1 MTGVVKSVS
10 IWLNTR
16 PPTIA
21 IPSGRRSSDP
31 VPVPSAEEQIQR
43 CVPLTAEERFQCW
56 ADLDRYLMEDV
67 VPWVPKTFLNQIDI
81 LSARVTSYSFDE
93 FGGLA
98 ALDRLAVEEAA

>member
-1 MTGVVKSVS
+1 
-10 IWLNTR
+10 
-16 PPTIA
+16 
-21 IPSGRRSSDP
+21 
-31 VPVPSAEEQIQR
+31 
-43 CVPLTAEERFQCW
+43 
-56 ADLDRYLMEDV
+56 MEDV